1 MKYLCRY
8 SWVVR
13 KKLGEVHIFKCH
25 GQLMRRNDFGDYL
38 NKTVTKAINGNDRQ
52 IKINNNIFTQML

>member
-1 MKYLCRY
+1 MTYLYRY

-25 GQLMRRNDFGDYL
+25 DQLMRRNDFGHYL
-38 NKTVTKAINGNDRQ
+38 NKTVPKAINGNDCQ
-52 IKINNNIFTQML
+52 IEINNNLFTQML